1 MDGHFVEVNHLR
13 QYFPVGGPG
22 GGRKCA
28 RAVEDVSFHIDR
40 GEALGLVGESG
51 CGKTTTARTL
61 LRLYEPTGGRFVF
74 DGQLVF
80 DVEKRQYAHMFPL
93 RKRMQL
99 IFQDPYASLNPR
111 MTVGD
116 IVGEA
121 IDVHKLAAPGKEP
134 RGSDLWLNVRARR
147 LERREQIIHL
157 LELVKLNESYVNLYP
172 HELSGGQRQ
181 RVGIARALS
190 LHPDFLIC
198 DEPVSALD
206 MSVQAQILELFQE
219 LQEKFG
225 LTYLFISH
233 DLSAVRRIADRVA
246 VMREGRIVDMREC
259 V

>member
-1 MDGHFVEVNHLR
+1 MDAHFVEVEHLR
-13 QYFPVGGPG
+13 QYFSAGGFG
-22 GGRKCA
+22 GGRTYS
-28 RAVEDVSFHIDR
+28 RAVEDVSFSIDR
-40 GEALGLVGESG
+40 GETLGLVGASG

-61 LRLYEPTGGRFVF
+61 LRLYEPTGGRFSF
-74 DGQLVF
+74 DGNIIF
-80 DVEKRQYAHMFPL
+80 DVEKKQYAGMRPY

-116 IVGEA
+116 IVGEG
-121 IDVHKLAAPGKEP
+121 I
-134 RGSDLWLNVRARR
+134 VRVKKQQ
-147 LERREQIIHL
+147 RREQILHL
-157 LELVKLNESYVNLYP
+157 LEQVKLDESYVNLYP

-181 RVGIARALS
+181 RVGIARALAV
-190 LHPDFLIC
+190 HPDFLIC

-233 DLSAVRRIADRVA
+233 DLSAVRQIAGRIA
-246 VMREGRIVDMREC
+246 VMREGRIVDMLE
-259 V
+259 

>member
-1 MDGHFVEVNHLR
+1 MDGHFVEVAHLR
-13 QYFPVGGPG
+13 QYFAASGRG
-22 GGRKCA
+22 GGIYG

-40 GEALGLVGESG
+40 GETLGLVGESG
-51 CGKTTTARTL
+51 CGKTTTARTM

-74 DGQLVF
+74 DGNVIF
-80 DVEKRQYAHMFPL
+80 DVEKRQYAQIRPF
-93 RKRMQL
+93 RKRMQF

-116 IVGEA
+116 IVGEG
-121 IDVHKLAAPGKEP
+121 IDVQKTASGKDTRLQGGLP
-134 RGSDLWLNVRARR
+134 AVRAKRQN
-147 LERREQIIHL
+147 RREQIIHL
-157 LELVKLNESYVNLYP
+157 LEQVKLDESYVNRYP

-190 LHPDFLIC
+190 VQPDFLIC

-206 MSVQAQILELFQE
+206 MSVQAQILELFLE

-233 DLSAVRRIADRVA
+233 DLPAVRRIAGRVA
-246 VMREGRIVDMREC
+246 VMREGRIVDMLE
-259 V
+259 

>member
-1 MDGHFVEVNHLR
+1 MDAHFVEVEHLR
-13 QYFPVGGPG
+13 QYFSAGGFG
-22 GGRKCA
+22 GGRTYS
-28 RAVEDVSFHIDR
+28 RAVEDVSFSIDR
-40 GEALGLVGESG
+40 GETLGLVGASG

-61 LRLYEPTGGRFVF
+61 LHLYEPTGGRFSF
-74 DGQLVF
+74 DGNIIF
-80 DVEKRQYAHMFPL
+80 DVEKKQYAGMRPY

-116 IVGEA
+116 IVGEG
-121 IDVHKLAAPGKEP
+121 I
-134 RGSDLWLNVRARR
+134 VRVKKQQRW
-147 LERREQIIHL
+147 EQILHL
-157 LELVKLNESYVNLYP
+157 LKQVKLEESYVNLYP

-181 RVGIARALS
+181 RVGIARALAV
-190 LHPDFLIC
+190 HPDFLIC

-233 DLSAVRRIADRVA
+233 DLSAVRQIAGRIA
-246 VMREGRIVDMREC
+246 VMREGRIVDMLE
-259 V
+259 

>member
-1 MDGHFVEVNHLR
+1 MDGHFVTVEHLR
-13 QYFPVGGPG
+13 QYFPMGGFW
-22 GGRKCA
+22 GGRTYG
-28 RAVEDVSFHIDR
+28 RAVEDVSFHIDK
-40 GEALGLVGESG
+40 GEALGLVGDSG

-74 DGQLVF
+74 DGTVIF
-80 DVEKRQYAHMFPL
+80 DVDKKQYADMRPY
-93 RKRMQL
+93 RRRMQL

-111 MTVGD
+111 MKVGD

-121 IDVHKLAAPGKEP
+121 IDIHGFPSSVHSRKQE
-134 RGSDLWLNVRARR
+134 RWERIVR
-147 LERREQIIHL
+147 L
-157 LELVKLNESYVNLYP
+157 LTMVKLDESYANRYP

-190 LHPDFLIC
+190 VQPDFLIC

-206 MSVQAQILELFQE
+206 MSVQAQILELFLE

-233 DLSAVRRIADRVA
+233 DLSAVRQIADRVA
-246 VMREGRIVDMREC
+246 VMREGRIVDMQE
-259 V
+259 

>member
-1 MDGHFVEVNHLR
+1 MDEHFVMVEHLR
-13 QYFPVGGPG
+13 RYFPTGGFW
-22 GGRKCA
+22 GGRTYG
-28 RAVEDVSFHIDR
+28 RAVEDVSFHIDK
-40 GEALGLVGESG
+40 GEALGLVGDSG

-74 DGQLVF
+74 DGTVIF
-80 DVEKRQYAHMFPL
+80 DVDKKQYADMRPY
-93 RKRMQL
+93 RRRMQL

-111 MTVGD
+111 MKVGD

-121 IDVHKLAAPGKEP
+121 IDVHGVAADGKGP
-134 RGSDLWLNVRARR
+134 HRFGFPASACGRKQARR
-147 LERREQIIHL
+147 ERIARL
-157 LELVKLNESYVNLYP
+157 LDMVKLDESYVNLYP

-190 LHPDFLIC
+190 VQPDLLIC

-206 MSVQAQILELFQE
+206 MSVQAQILELFLE

-246 VMREGRIVDMREC
+246 VMREGRIVDMRE
-259 V
+259 

>member
-1 MDGHFVEVNHLR
+1 MDAHFVEVEHLR
-13 QYFPVGGPG
+13 QYFSAGGFG
-22 GGRKCA
+22 GGRTYS
-28 RAVEDVSFHIDR
+28 RAVEDVSFSIDR
-40 GEALGLVGESG
+40 GETLGLVGASG

-61 LRLYEPTGGRFVF
+61 LHLYEPTGGRFSF
-74 DGQLVF
+74 DGNIIF
-80 DVEKRQYAHMFPL
+80 DVEKKQYAGMRPY

-116 IVGEA
+116 IVGEG
-121 IDVHKLAAPGKEP
+121 I
-134 RGSDLWLNVRARR
+134 VRVKKQQ
-147 LERREQIIHL
+147 RREQILHL
-157 LELVKLNESYVNLYP
+157 LKQVKLEESYVNLYP

-181 RVGIARALS
+181 RVGIARALAV
-190 LHPDFLIC
+190 HPDFLIC

-233 DLSAVRRIADRVA
+233 DLSAVRQLAGRIA
-246 VMREGRIVDMREC
+246 VMREGRVVDMLE
-259 V
+259 

>member
-1 MDGHFVEVNHLR
+1 MDAHFVEVEHLR
-13 QYFPVGGPG
+13 QYFSAGGFG
-22 GGRKCA
+22 GGRTYS
-28 RAVEDVSFHIDR
+28 RAVEDVSFSIDR
-40 GEALGLVGESG
+40 GETLGLVGAPG

-61 LRLYEPTGGRFVF
+61 LHLYEPTGGRFSF
-74 DGQLVF
+74 DGNIIF
-80 DVEKRQYAHMFPL
+80 DVEKKQYAGMRPY

-116 IVGEA
+116 IVGEG
-121 IDVHKLAAPGKEP
+121 I
-134 RGSDLWLNVRARR
+134 VRVKKQQ
-147 LERREQIIHL
+147 RREQSLHL
-157 LELVKLNESYVNLYP
+157 LKQVKLEESYVNLYP

-181 RVGIARALS
+181 RVGIARALAV
-190 LHPDFLIC
+190 HPDFLIC

-233 DLSAVRRIADRVA
+233 DLSAVRPIAGRMA
-246 VMREGRIVDMREC
+246 VMREGRIVDMLE
-259 V
+259 

>member
-1 MDGHFVEVNHLR
+1 MDAHFVEVEHLR
-13 QYFPVGGPG
+13 QYFSAGGFG
-22 GGRKCA
+22 GGRTYS
-28 RAVEDVSFHIDR
+28 RAVEDVSFSIDR
-40 GEALGLVGESG
+40 GETLGLVGASG

-61 LRLYEPTGGRFVF
+61 LHLYEPTGGRFSF
-74 DGQLVF
+74 DGNIIF
-80 DVEKRQYAHMFPL
+80 DVEKKQYAGMRPY

-116 IVGEA
+116 IVGEG
-121 IDVHKLAAPGKEP
+121 I
-134 RGSDLWLNVRARR
+134 VRVKKQQ
-147 LERREQIIHL
+147 RREQILHL
-157 LELVKLNESYVNLYP
+157 LKQVKLEESYVNLYP

-181 RVGIARALS
+181 RVGIARALAV
-190 LHPDFLIC
+190 HPDFLIC

-233 DLSAVRRIADRVA
+233 DLSAVRQIAGRIA
-246 VMREGRIVDMREC
+246 VMREGRIVDMLE
-259 V
+259 

>member
-1 MDGHFVEVNHLR
+1 MDEHFVTVEHLR
-13 QYFPVGGPG
+13 QYFPMGGFW
-22 GGRKCA
+22 GGRTYG
-28 RAVEDVSFHIDR
+28 RAVEDVSFHIDK
-40 GEALGLVGESG
+40 GEALGLVGDSG

-74 DGQLVF
+74 DGTVIF
-80 DVEKRQYAHMFPL
+80 DVDKKQYADMRPY
-93 RKRMQL
+93 RSRMQL

-111 MTVGD
+111 MKVGD

-121 IDVHKLAAPGKEP
+121 IDIHGFPSSVHSRKQE
-134 RGSDLWLNVRARR
+134 RWERIVR
-147 LERREQIIHL
+147 L
-157 LELVKLNESYVNLYP
+157 LDMVKLDESYANLYP

-190 LHPDFLIC
+190 VQPDFLIC

-206 MSVQAQILELFQE
+206 MSVQAQILELFLE

-233 DLSAVRRIADRVA
+233 DLSAVRQIADRVA
-246 VMREGRIVDMREC
+246 VMREGRIVDMQE
-259 V
+259 

>member
-1 MDGHFVEVNHLR
+1 MDGHFVTVEHLR
-13 QYFPVGGPG
+13 QYFPMGGFW
-22 GGRKCA
+22 GGRTYG
-28 RAVEDVSFHIDR
+28 RAVEDVSFHIDK
-40 GEALGLVGESG
+40 GEALGLVGDSG

-74 DGQLVF
+74 DGTVIF
-80 DVEKRQYAHMFPL
+80 DVDKKQYADMRPY
-93 RKRMQL
+93 RSRMQL

-111 MTVGD
+111 MKVGD

-121 IDVHKLAAPGKEP
+121 IDIHGFPSSVHSRKQE
-134 RGSDLWLNVRARR
+134 RWERIVR
-147 LERREQIIHL
+147 L
-157 LELVKLNESYVNLYP
+157 LTMVKLDESYANRYP

-190 LHPDFLIC
+190 VQPDFLIC

-206 MSVQAQILELFQE
+206 MSVQAQILELFLE

-233 DLSAVRRIADRVA
+233 DLSAVRQIADRVA
-246 VMREGRIVDMREC
+246 VMREGRIVDMQE
-259 V
+259 

>member
-1 MDGHFVEVNHLR
+1 MSSHYIEVEHLR
-13 QYFPVGGPG
+13 RHFSMGGL
-22 GGRKCA
+22 GRDRTVS
-28 RAVEDVSFHIDR
+28 RAVEDVSFCIDK
-40 GEALGLVGESG
+40 GKTLGLVGESG

-61 LRLYEPTGGRFVF
+61 LRLYEPTGGRFSF
-74 DGQLVF
+74 DGNVIF
-80 DVEKRQYAHMFPL
+80 DMEKKHYAHMLPY

-99 IFQDPYASLNPR
+99 VFQDPYASLNPR

-121 IDVHKLAAPGKEP
+121 IDVHKLAANRK
-134 RGSDLWLNVRARR
+134 
-147 LERREQIIHL
+147 ERREQIIHM
-157 LELVKLNESYVNLYP
+157 LEQVRLDESYANRYP

-181 RVGIARALS
+181 RVGIARALAV
-190 LHPDFLIC
+190 HPDFLIC

-233 DLSAVRRIADRVA
+233 DLTAVQQMADRIA
-246 VMREGRIVDMREC
+246 VMHEGRIVDMQE
-259 V
+259 

>member
-1 MDGHFVEVNHLR
+1 MDAHFVEVEHLR
-13 QYFPVGGPG
+13 QYFSAGGFG
-22 GGRKCA
+22 GGRTYS
-28 RAVEDVSFHIDR
+28 RAVEDVSFSIDR
-40 GEALGLVGESG
+40 GETLGLVGASG

-61 LRLYEPTGGRFVF
+61 LRLYEPTGGRFSF
-74 DGQLVF
+74 DGNIIF
-80 DVEKRQYAHMFPL
+80 DVEKKQYAGMRPY

-116 IVGEA
+116 IVGEG
-121 IDVHKLAAPGKEP
+121 I
-134 RGSDLWLNVRARR
+134 VRVKKQQRW
-147 LERREQIIHL
+147 EQILHL
-157 LELVKLNESYVNLYP
+157 LKQVKLEESYVNLYP

-181 RVGIARALS
+181 RVGIARALAV
-190 LHPDFLIC
+190 HPDFLIC

-233 DLSAVRRIADRVA
+233 DLSAVRQIAGRIA
-246 VMREGRIVDMREC
+246 VMREGRIVDMLE
-259 V
+259 

>member
-1 MDGHFVEVNHLR
+1 MADKKDIVLDVQHLQQHFSNG
-13 QYFPVGGPG
+13 F
-22 GGRKCA
+22 GRNKVVVK
-28 RAVEDVSFHIDR
+28 AVDDVSFQIPR
-40 GEALGLVGESG
+40 GQTFGLVGESG

-61 LRLYEPTGGRFVF
+61 LRLYEPTGGRFSF
-74 DGQLVF
+74 DGNVIF
-80 DVEKRQYAHMFPL
+80 DVEKKKYARMLPY

-99 IFQDPYASLNPR
+99 VFQDPYASLNPR

-121 IDVHKLAAPGKEP
+121 IDVHKLAAN
-134 RGSDLWLNVRARR
+134 RQ
-147 LERREQIIHL
+147 ERREQIVHM
-157 LELVKLNESYVNLYP
+157 LEQVRLEESYVNQYP

-181 RVGIARALS
+181 RVGIARALCV
-190 LHPDFLIC
+190 HPDFLIC

-233 DLSAVRRIADRVA
+233 DLSAVRQMADRIA
-246 VMREGRIVDMREC
+246 VMHEGRIVDMQE
-259 V
+259 

>member
-1 MDGHFVEVNHLR
+1 MDAHFVEVEHLR
-13 QYFPVGGPG
+13 QYFLAGGFG
-22 GGRKCA
+22 GGRTYS
-28 RAVEDVSFHIDR
+28 RAVEDVSFSIDR
-40 GEALGLVGESG
+40 GETLGLVGASG

-61 LRLYEPTGGRFVF
+61 LRLYEPTGGRFSF
-74 DGQLVF
+74 DGNIIF
-80 DVEKRQYAHMFPL
+80 DVEKKQYAGMRPY

-116 IVGEA
+116 IVGEG
-121 IDVHKLAAPGKEP
+121 I
-134 RGSDLWLNVRARR
+134 VRVKKQQ
-147 LERREQIIHL
+147 RREQILHL
-157 LELVKLNESYVNLYP
+157 LKQVKLEESYVNLYP

-181 RVGIARALS
+181 RVGIARALAV
-190 LHPDFLIC
+190 HPDFLIC

-233 DLSAVRRIADRVA
+233 DLSAVRQIAGRIA
-246 VMREGRIVDMREC
+246 VMREGRIVDMLE
-259 V
+259 

>member
-1 MDGHFVEVNHLR
+1 MGTHFVEVEHLC
-13 QYFPVGGPG
+13 QYFPMGGF
-22 GGRKCA
+22 RRDKTVS
-28 RAVEDVSFHIDR
+28 RAVEDVSFYIDK
-40 GEALGLVGESG
+40 GETLGLVGDSG

-74 DGQLVF
+74 DGNVVFDIGKKQYANMRPYRKRIQLV
-80 DVEKRQYAHMFPL
+80 
-93 RKRMQL
+93 
-99 IFQDPYASLNPR
+99 FQDPYASLNPR

-121 IDVHKLAAPGKEP
+121 IDVHRLAANKQ
-134 RGSDLWLNVRARR
+134 
-147 LERREQIIHL
+147 ERREQIVHM
-157 LELVKLNESYVNLYP
+157 LELVKLGENYVNQYP

-181 RVGIARALS
+181 RVGIARALAV
-190 LHPDFLIC
+190 HPDFLVC

-233 DLSAVRRIADRVA
+233 DLSAVRNMTGRIA
-246 VMREGRIVDMREC
+246 VMHEGRIVDMQE
-259 V
+259 

>member
-1 MDGHFVEVNHLR
+1 MDGHFVTVEHLR
-13 QYFPVGGPG
+13 QYFPMGGFF
-22 GGRKCA
+22 GGRTYGK
-28 RAVEDVSFHIDR
+28 AVEDVSFHIDK
-40 GEALGLVGESG
+40 GEALGLVGDSG

-61 LRLYEPTGGRFVF
+61 LRLYEPTGGRFAF
-74 DGQLVF
+74 DGTVIF
-80 DVEKRQYAHMFPL
+80 DVDKKQYADMRPY
-93 RKRMQL
+93 RRRMQL

-111 MTVGD
+111 MKVGD

-121 IDVHKLAAPGKEP
+121 IDVQGVAADGKEP
-134 RGSDLWLNVRARR
+134 HRFGFPSSVHSRKQKQWERIVR
-147 LERREQIIHL
+147 L
-157 LELVKLNESYVNLYP
+157 LDMVKLDESYGNLYP

-190 LHPDFLIC
+190 VQPDFLIC

-233 DLSAVRRIADRVA
+233 DLSAVWQIADRVA
-246 VMREGRIVDMREC
+246 VMREGRIVDMRE
-259 V
+259 